1 MVPPKSTSISLVSF
15 FSSAILILGNDNNLK
30 NMLENKQTLFDWQH
44 LYVRA
49 WQGDCSLHVPF

>member
-1 MVPPKSTSISLVSF
+1 
-15 FSSAILILGNDNNLK
+15 
-30 NMLENKQTLFDWQH
+30 MLENKQTLFDWQH